1 MSKTKAETVM
11 VGKLS
16 SSSGIIYKVFEALQD
31 ITTYSSTSGNA
42 ASGKIEKGA
51 IFEGELL
58 SGSWVK
64 IHTIIKGSYSGMGST
79 IFCKTSIEGQ
89 DTVKEKTE
97 MEGSSSAEDATGST
111 GSAEDIWADDAF
123 TKSYS
128 SIISNQQYLDN
139 LKSGLKV
146 SNLRGIMGLPHQFL
160 PNTDIQILDD

>member
-1 MSKTKAETVM
+1 MSKTKAKTVM

-64 IHTIIKGSYSGMGST
+64 IHNIIKTTTVNKHLLSN
-79 IFCKTSIEGQ
+79 IKIAVFC
-89 DTVKEKTE
+89 
-97 MEGSSSAEDATGST
+97 
-111 GSAEDIWADDAF
+111 
-123 TKSYS
+123 
-128 SIISNQQYLDN
+128 
-139 LKSGLKV
+139 V
-146 SNLRGIMGLPHQFL
+146 S
-160 PNTDIQILDD
+160 